1 MLKYI
6 KVDWPDTQKFQE
18 NLRYF
23 ECYFATNIDGQ
34 DDSYSSLMVPEDLY
48 EEVMYKLQFPKK
60 YENTNL
66 GTIVCYETRAVVNG
80 NETFYYDLSDIRKG
94 DKVLIYN
101 KEEDKWII
109 TNCQSAVQGFP
120 ILLEEKE
127 LLDGINCEIIG
138 HYDPEI
144 PF

>member
-1 MLKYI
+1 MTKYI
-6 KVDWPDTQKFQE
+6 YVEWPEYQIFMEHPRFEKDCYYCPDASI
-18 NLRYF
+18 YF
-23 ECYFATNIDGQ
+23 I
-34 DDSYSSLMVPEDLY
+34 PEDLY
-48 EEVMYKLQFPKK
+48 NEVMNGLEFPKK
-60 YENTNL
+60 YEDTNL

-101 KEEDKWII
+101 REEDKWII